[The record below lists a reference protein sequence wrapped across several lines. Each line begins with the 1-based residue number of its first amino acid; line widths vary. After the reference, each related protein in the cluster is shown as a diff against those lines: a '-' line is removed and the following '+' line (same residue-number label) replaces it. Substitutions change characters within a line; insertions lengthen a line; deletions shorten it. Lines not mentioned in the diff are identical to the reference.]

1 MNFNKFI
8 SFLTILIMSGFV
20 LTACKNETAYIH
32 DQRGKSIPVST
43 TDSDTYTFKLPT
55 ATKIETPSV
64 EFPEETI
71 PEEPE
76 VPTESKE
83 PIAEPEIIPEEPPVT
98 IGPKTG
104 EP

>member
-1 MNFNKFI
+1 MKFPKLI
-8 SFLTILIMSGFV
+8 SFLTILIISGFV

-43 TDSDTYTFKLPT
+43 TNSDTYTFKLP
-55 ATKIETPSV
+55 AAQKIETPS
-64 EFPEETI
+64 EEL

-76 VPTESKE
+76 TSTESE
-83 PIAEPEIIPEEPPVT
+83 AVSETPEIIPEEEPVT
-98 IGPKTG
+98 TGPKTG

>member
-1 MNFNKFI
+1 MNFHKFI
-8 SFLTILIMSGFV
+8 SFLTILMMSGFV

-32 DQRGKSIPVST
+32 DQRGKFIPVST

-64 EFPEETI
+64 EFPEETV
-71 PEEPE
+71 PEESDT
-76 VPTESKE
+76 VP
-83 PIAEPEIIPEEPPVT
+83 EPEIIPEEKPVT
-98 IGPKTG
+98 TGPKTG